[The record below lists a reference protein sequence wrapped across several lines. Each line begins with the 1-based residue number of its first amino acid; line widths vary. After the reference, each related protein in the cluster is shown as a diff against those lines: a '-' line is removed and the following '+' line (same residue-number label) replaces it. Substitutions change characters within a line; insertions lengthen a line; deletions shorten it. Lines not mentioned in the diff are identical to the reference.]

1 MFTLFSSPAFP
12 LHGLSAFTGLW
23 SLFYGVSGSRL
34 RKIKLPKSSN
44 TIAEGAMKVGD
55 MIRARFRFADGDG
68 WVGPML
74 VIDSYQTP
82 ADELFV
88 ALYKGT
94 TVIVDEIVGLRD
106 IEVIN
111 EN

>member
-1 MFTLFSSPAFP
+1 
-12 LHGLSAFTGLW
+12 
-23 SLFYGVSGSRL
+23 
-34 RKIKLPKSSN
+34 
-44 TIAEGAMKVGD
+44 MKVGD
-55 MIRARFRFADGDG
+55 MIRARFRFGENQD

-82 ADELFV
+82 PDEVFV

-111 EN
+111 EIG